1 MQVKK
6 DGVVTTASKGS
17 GASDQTV
24 MIVSGRNVYDAFGRV
39 AKAYYPVTEGTGSKT
54 SFNTSFDS
62 EKPTITAYDVLDR
75 ALSVKLPD
83 DSETTTEY
91 SVDGGSNALVTIV
104 TDALGNKQSTYANGS
119 GKTVKSV
126 QHSGPDGEIST
137 TFEYDGIQRLVK
149 VTDTEGNQTLSTY
162 DMGDRRTEVNHP
174 ASGITSFTYDALG
187 NVLTKQT
194 ANMAE
199 EGKMI
204 TYTYD
209 YHRLTGINYPDHPEN
224 NVKYY
229 YGGRNASHNRIGRL
243 MLREDGT
250 GAIEYF
256 YGKMGEVT
264 KTRRTLIV
272 PNQAIA
278 TYVTQWTYDSHNRL
292 VEMIYPDE
300 EKITYSY
307 NLGGLLEKV
316 RGEKSYGYDY
326 ITKLGYD
333 KFEQRSYL
341 KYCNGAETFY
351 TYDNRRRLSNLA
363 VNSGGASI
371 MDNAYT
377 FDAVSN
383 VLSVANNA
391 SLPQS
396 GNAGGQMSHSYTY
409 DGLYRLASAT
419 GTYTGADSKSASYT
433 LDMGYDNMHRITS
446 KRQHLTQDNVQFNGT
461 LNVGYDLSYT
471 YSSEEG
477 KKFQLESVKD
487 VNYRTEET
495 SEGNNVEN
503 GHVYT
508 YDKNGNLVYVN
519 TSRMMTDGHRDNSV
533 GERKLIWDEE
543 NRLLSVDD
551 NGFVSNYWYDADG
564 ERTVKTSG
572 ESDQVYV
579 NGVFSGGST
588 NTAKFSLY
596 VSPYLVAN
604 QGGRYT
610 KHIYAGSQRIVSK
623 VGDFASY
630 GSDPRR
636 IEYAGSETDGLTVDY
651 KSKYTAQ
658 QQVIKDHYQFFDV
671 PYNGTDNNNYAD
683 GEGFCCNDGTLEAAQ
698 AKAMRK
704 AQSRAVAKSFKDPDN
719 YENLQFFYHPDH
731 LGSSSFITNLEGDV
745 VQHIEYVPFG
755 EVFIEERN
763 SVWNTPYLFNAKE
776 FDEETGMY
784 YYGARYYEPR
794 LSLWMSTDPMSE
806 KYFSLSAY
814 SYCFNNPIS
823 VIDPDGLQGTKSPY
837 IYNMDDPYSN
847 PYWYRDYGLGI
858 DQIWNSAVNGLDNI
872 ELSLIRCIV
881 SDKTNANL
889 IRKAA
894 PSEFANEFRT
904 MDDALLVELFQVK
917 FINRNPT
924 VIPKNSLGEELADL
938 GLSVLD
944 LIAVAAPSKVTGVL
958 SSAKPV
964 ALSSISNALRGAKT
978 LIKQAQLPSSGKIR
992 FVPKASDIKN
1002 GRLTKLD
1009 NGYVDKFGNIWTKG
1023 PSRTKGELFEW
1034 DVQLSKQGR
1043 SQLGHLSPD
1052 GNHLNVSLKGK
1063 ITH

>member
-1 MQVKK
+1 MGSRVQHHIRI
-6 DGVVTTASKGS
+6 SKG
-17 GASDQTV
+17 
-24 MIVSGRNVYDAFGRV
+24 
-39 AKAYYPVTEGTGSKT
+39 
-54 SFNTSFDS
+54 
-62 EKPTITAYDVLDR
+62 
-75 ALSVKLPD
+75 
-83 DSETTTEY
+83 
-91 SVDGGSNALVTIV
+91 
-104 TDALGNKQSTYANGS
+104 NGS
-119 GKTVKSV
+119 I
-126 QHSGPDGEIST
+126 PIA
-137 TFEYDGIQRLVK
+137 
-149 VTDTEGNQTLSTY
+149 LSTY

-174 ASGITSFTYDALG
+174 ASGITSFTYDPLG

-229 YGGRNASHNRIGRL
+229 YGGRNASYNRIGRL
-243 MLREDGT
+243 MMREDGT

-292 VEMIYPDE
+292 IEMIYPDE
-300 EKITYSY
+300 EKVTYSY

-351 TYDNRRRLSNLA
+351 TYDDRRRLSNLA
-363 VNSGGASI
+363 VNSGGTSI

-391 SLPQS
+391 SLPAN
-396 GNAGGQMSHSYTY
+396 GNAGGQMSHTYTY
-409 DGLYRLASAT
+409 DGLYRLATAT
-419 GTYTGADSKSASYT
+419 GTYTGADNKSASYT
-433 LDMGYDNMHRITS
+433 LAMGYDNMHRIKS
-446 KRQHLTQDNVQFNGT
+446 KSQHLTQDNVQFNGT
-461 LNVGYDLSYT
+461 LNVGYDLTYT
-471 YSSEEG
+471 YGSEAG

-495 SEGNNVEN
+495 PEGQQIEN
-503 GHVYT
+503 GHVYS

-519 TSRMMTDGHRDNSV
+519 TNRVMTDGHRDNSV

-543 NRLLSVDD
+543 NRLLAVDD

-636 IEYAGSETDGLTVDY
+636 IEYAGANTDGLSVDY
-651 KSKYTAQ
+651 KSKYAAQ
-658 QQVIKDHYQFFDV
+658 QQVIKDNYKFFDV
-671 PYNGTDNNNYAD
+671 PYNGTDNDNYAD
-683 GEGFCCNDGTLEAAQ
+683 GEGFCCNDGSMEAAVAQ
-698 AKAMRK
+698 ARK
-704 AQSRAVAKSFKDPDN
+704 AQARAVSRSFKDPDN

-731 LGSSSFITNLEGDV
+731 LGSSSFITNLEGEV

-763 SVWNTPYLFNAKE
+763 SVWNTLYLFNAKE

-784 YYGARYYEPR
+784 YYGARYYDPR
-794 LSLWMSTDPMSE
+794 LSLWMSTDPMQE
-806 KYFSLSAY
+806 KYSHINT
-814 SYCFNNPIS
+814 YCYAFNNPLNFVDLHGMEGVKYESDNGDKIIECNVVVLVEEKKKIPSNATPKERAKLERKNEKIERNNQARVQEIREKLNEVYGDAKNSNGEIVQFIFNVMPLEIADPKLRKVQRATQIGYEFGLEADMNPNEGRLAFQNALAVVIS
-823 VIDPDGLQGTKSPY
+823 QAGAGSAKGSASGSLVKLNDMEAMTISHEVGHTFGLKDNYPLSTGGIMDYPPGSLIPSEVDEIWEKAHTKKGTK
-837 IYNMDDPYSN
+837 
-847 PYWYRDYGLGI
+847 
-858 DQIWNSAVNGLDNI
+858 
-872 ELSLIRCIV
+872 
-881 SDKTNANL
+881 K
-889 IRKAA
+889 
-894 PSEFANEFRT
+894 
-904 MDDALLVELFQVK
+904 
-917 FINRNPT
+917 
-924 VIPKNSLGEELADL
+924 
-938 GLSVLD
+938 
-944 LIAVAAPSKVTGVL
+944 
-958 SSAKPV
+958 
-964 ALSSISNALRGAKT
+964 
-978 LIKQAQLPSSGKIR
+978 
-992 FVPKASDIKN
+992 
-1002 GRLTKLD
+1002 
-1009 NGYVDKFGNIWTKG
+1009 
-1023 PSRTKGELFEW
+1023 
-1034 DVQLSKQGR
+1034 
-1043 SQLGHLSPD
+1043 
-1052 GNHLNVSLKGK
+1052 
-1063 ITH
+1063 

>member
-1 MQVKK
+1 MERRVA
-6 DGVVTTASKGS
+6 DHIILPHGVGSFPVTT
-17 GASDQTV
+17 
-24 MIVSGRNVYDAFGRV
+24 
-39 AKAYYPVTEGTGSKT
+39 
-54 SFNTSFDS
+54 
-62 EKPTITAYDVLDR
+62 
-75 ALSVKLPD
+75 SV
-83 DSETTTEY
+83 
-91 SVDGGSNALVTIV
+91 
-104 TDALGNKQSTYANGS
+104 
-119 GKTVKSV
+119 
-126 QHSGPDGEIST
+126 
-137 TFEYDGIQRLVK
+137 
-149 VTDTEGNQTLSTY
+149 Y

-264 KTRRTLIV
+264 RTRRTLIV

-300 EKITYSY
+300 EKVTYSY

-333 KFEQRSYL
+333 KFEQRIYL

-363 VNSGGASI
+363 VNSGGTSI

-396 GNAGGQMSHSYTY
+396 GNAGGQMAHSYTY

-419 GTYTGADSKSASYT
+419 GTYTGVDSKSASYT

-495 SEGNNVEN
+495 PEGNNVEN
-503 GHVYT
+503 GHVYS

-519 TSRMMTDGHRDNSV
+519 TSRMMKDGHRDNSV

-543 NRLLSVDD
+543 NRLLAVDD

-636 IEYAGSETDGLTVDY
+636 IEYAGANTDGLSVDY
-651 KSKYTAQ
+651 KSKYAAQ
-658 QQVIKDHYQFFDV
+658 QQVIKDNYKFFDV
-671 PYNGTDNNNYAD
+671 PYNGTDNDNYAD

-704 AQSRAVAKSFKDPDN
+704 VQSRAVAKSFKDPDN

-731 LGSSSFITNLEGDV
+731 LGSSSFITNLDGEV

-776 FDEETGMY
+776 FDEETGLY

-794 LSLWMSTDPMSE
+794 LSLWLSTDPAQE
-806 KYFSLSAY
+806 KYSHINT
-814 SYCFNNPIS
+814 YCYAFNNPLNFVDLHGMEGVKYESDNGDKIIECNVVVLVEEKKKIPSNATPKERAKLERKNEKIERNNQARVQEIREKLNEVYGDAKNSNGEIVQFIFNVMPLEIADPKLRKVQRATQIGYEFGLEADMNPNEGRLAFQNALAVVIS
-823 VIDPDGLQGTKSPY
+823 QAGAGSAKGSASGSLVKLNDMEAMTISHEVGHTFGLKDNYPLSTGGIMDYPPGSLIPSEVDEIWEKAHTKKGTK
-837 IYNMDDPYSN
+837 
-847 PYWYRDYGLGI
+847 
-858 DQIWNSAVNGLDNI
+858 
-872 ELSLIRCIV
+872 
-881 SDKTNANL
+881 K
-889 IRKAA
+889 
-894 PSEFANEFRT
+894 
-904 MDDALLVELFQVK
+904 
-917 FINRNPT
+917 
-924 VIPKNSLGEELADL
+924 
-938 GLSVLD
+938 
-944 LIAVAAPSKVTGVL
+944 
-958 SSAKPV
+958 
-964 ALSSISNALRGAKT
+964 
-978 LIKQAQLPSSGKIR
+978 
-992 FVPKASDIKN
+992 
-1002 GRLTKLD
+1002 
-1009 NGYVDKFGNIWTKG
+1009 
-1023 PSRTKGELFEW
+1023 
-1034 DVQLSKQGR
+1034 
-1043 SQLGHLSPD
+1043 
-1052 GNHLNVSLKGK
+1052 
-1063 ITH
+1063 